1 MPADLHSPS
10 RIANDHLRSE
20 AEDSMSTE
28 KSEVVL
34 TEMSRAEGGRRRLAV
49 LVALLLA
56 LLLLMMKTMCLMRR
70 LSSWITIT
78 VTCTLN

>member
-1 MPADLHSPS
+1 MPAGLHSPS

-20 AEDSMSTE
+20 AEDSMSIE

-34 TEMSRAEGGRRRLAV
+34 MEMSRAEGGRRRLAV
-49 LVALLLA
+49 LVA